1 MHLVR
6 YLLANGDPAAL
17 AVNQG
22 QLLLDALIGVVLPML
37 VGVVTHRLAASWLK
51 SLVLLALTVASAV
64 LTTVG
69 VSDFHWLTFGTT
81 FMVQF
86 ASAVVAHY
94 GLLKPVGVTGANGV
108 IQKLIP
114 EGVGGSTTEVSAT
127 TGPGSEGVGSGASPA
142 PG

>member
-1 MHLVR
+1 VVALHFVR
-6 YLLANGDPAAL
+6 YVMAAGDPARIAPH
-17 AVNQG
+17 QG

-51 SLVLLALTVASAV
+51 SLALLALSVLSAV
-64 LTTVG
+64 LTTVV

-94 GLLKPVGVTGANGV
+94 GLLKPVGITGADGV

-114 EGVGGSTTEVSAT
+114 EGVGATTSDVSAT
-127 TGPGSEGVGSGASPA
+127 HGPGTEAGANSA